1 MRAIDSNN
9 KEDHE
14 KSVTLSAQR
23 KKNKKKWYAR
33 EDLNLHV
40 LGHQNLN
47 LARLPIPP
55 LAHVESKIKRGSPG
69 LARLSL
75 DGDPQ
80 RVLLL
85 RFVEP
90 RSQPLT
96 GRFHCLTFA
105 LGVILHLI
113 LA

>member
-1 MRAIDSNN
+1 MRSIDSND

-14 KSVTLSAQR
+14 TSVTLNAQR

-55 LAHVESKIKRGSPG
+55 LAHVGSKIKRGSPG

-113 LA
+113 VA